1 MEFTIQFV
9 SISFPWREEGKIIK
23 YVRIARRLF
32 AYNDEIRHE
41 SPGTQTDFNSQC
53 PRKCLIASVSLGINV
68 QISVISTMV
77 LVSY

>member
-1 MEFTIQFV
+1 M
-9 SISFPWREEGKIIK
+9 
-23 YVRIARRLF
+23 RIARWLF
-32 AYNDEIRHE
+32 AYNDEIMHE